1 MPVDPRIQAALDAP
15 FAGQAA
21 SFLPKV
27 GRGRSIRKG
36 FAAMPGT
43 GPDGETCGSCAHCY
57 FVQPN
62 VKRFYKCR
70 LTKLTHG
77 AASDIKKRSPACA
90 RWEAQ
95 G

>member
-15 FAGQAA
+15 YAGQAS
-21 SFLPKV
+21 SFLPRV
-27 GRGRSIRKG
+27 RKRRTG

-43 GPDGETCGSCAHCY
+43 GPEGETCATCAHCY
-57 FVQPN
+57 FVEPN

-70 LTKLTHG
+70 LTKLTYG

-95 G
+95 P